1 MTSPI
6 GGASPGETARHHLA
20 RGPRTRWMSVA
31 VAATFLNVLAPAAYG
46 EEAAVDAAARF
57 GHALESGDRVA
68 VLDCLAPEVVIFEH
82 GGAELSREEYV
93 SHHLD
98 GDLAYLASID
108 VRVVDR
114 KVLGGADRAI
124 VLTRTESSGQFD
136 GKPVASR
143 GTETLVLERR
153 GERWL
158 IVHIHWSSGRSS

>member
-1 MTSPI
+1 MGRDPQS
-6 GGASPGETARHHLA
+6 GVHERWVRLA
-20 RGPRTRWMSVA
+20 VSAICLLALTTVA
-31 VAATFLNVLAPAAYG
+31 HA
-46 EEAAVDAAARF
+46 EEAPIAVVERF
-57 GHALESGDRVA
+57 GKALESGDRAA
-68 VLDCLAPEVVIFEH
+68 VLDCLAPEVVIYEH
-82 GGAELSREEYV
+82 GGAELSRDEYA

-98 GDLAYLASID
+98 GDLAYLAEID

-124 VLTRTESSGQFD
+124 VLTRTEASGQYK

-158 IVHIHWSSGRSS
+158 IVHVHWSSGRSS

>member
-1 MTSPI
+1 MRLA
-6 GGASPGETARHHLA
+6 ASAICLLVPTTAAHA
-20 RGPRTRWMSVA
+20 
-31 VAATFLNVLAPAAYG
+31 
-46 EEAAVDAAARF
+46 EEAPIAVTERF
-57 GHALESGDRVA
+57 GKALEAGDRAA

-82 GGAELSREEYV
+82 GGAELSREEYA

-98 GDLAYLASID
+98 GDLAYLAEID

-114 KVLGGADRAI
+114 KVLGGVDRAI
-124 VLTRTESSGQFD
+124 VLTRTESSGRYN

-158 IVHIHWSSGRSS
+158 IVHVHWSSGRSG

>member
-1 MTSPI
+1 VHERWVRIAVSAICLLVLTTVAHADEAPI
-6 GGASPGETARHHLA
+6 
-20 RGPRTRWMSVA
+20 A
-31 VAATFLNVLAPAAYG
+31 VV
-46 EEAAVDAAARF
+46 ERF
-57 GHALESGDRVA
+57 GRALESGDRTG

-82 GGAELSREEYV
+82 GGAELSREEYA

-98 GDLAYLASID
+98 GDLAYLAEID

-124 VLTRTESSGQFD
+124 VLTRTESSGQSN

-158 IVHIHWSSGRSS
+158 IVHVHWSSGRSS

>member
-1 MTSPI
+1 MT
-6 GGASPGETARHHLA
+6 T
-20 RGPRTRWMSVA
+20 GPRRTTLAEILERDPYSGVHERWVRLA
-31 VAATFLNVLAPAAYG
+31 VAAICLLVLTTAARA
-46 EEAAVDAAARF
+46 EEAPIAVVERF
-57 GHALESGDRVA
+57 GKALESGDRVA

-82 GGAELSREEYV
+82 GGAELSREEYA

-98 GDLAYLASID
+98 GDLAYLAEID

-114 KVLGGADRAI
+114 KVLDGADRAI
-124 VLTRTESSGQFD
+124 VLTRTESSGQSN

-158 IVHIHWSSGRSS
+158 IVHVHWSSGRSN

>member
-1 MTSPI
+1 
-6 GGASPGETARHHLA
+6 
-20 RGPRTRWMSVA
+20 MSIA
-31 VAATFLNVLAPAAYG
+31 VAATFLIVLAPAAYG
-46 EEAAVDAAARF
+46 EETAVDAAARF
-57 GHALESGDRVA
+57 GKALESGDRVA

-82 GGAELSREEYV
+82 GGAELSRDEYA

-98 GDLAYLASID
+98 GDLAYLAEID

-114 KVLGGADRAI
+114 KVLDSADRAI
-124 VLTRTESSGQFD
+124 VLTRTESKGQYK

-158 IVHIHWSSGRSS
+158 IVHVHWSSGRSS